1 MDPAQQKMMLYLMPG
16 IFTAMMFF
24 LPAGLGVYML
34 TNTWLGIIQ
43 QFLVERWVQSK
54 VAAPARI
61 EVREVDEDTASKP
74 AMKGKGKRARG

>member
-1 MDPAQQKMMLYLMPG
+1 
-16 IFTAMMFF
+16 
-24 LPAGLGVYML
+24 ML

-43 QFLVERWVQSK
+43 QVLVERWVQSK